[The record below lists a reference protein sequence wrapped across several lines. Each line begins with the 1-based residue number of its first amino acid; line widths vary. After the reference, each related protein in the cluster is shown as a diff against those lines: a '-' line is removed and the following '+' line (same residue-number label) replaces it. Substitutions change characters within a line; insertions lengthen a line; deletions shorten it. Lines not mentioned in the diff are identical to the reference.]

1 MKLKLLRLSMLSML
15 AMLFAGMTMAQTYTD
30 QTLSVKWSMAEG
42 ATSKAVVSPVDAIKS
57 AEWSVASDLEI
68 ATPAVATYF
77 DNVSTQFTRV
87 GTEKLNNTRSELNN
101 SYIEYKVT
109 PVAGLTV
116 TPKTLSFDII
126 KVGTGDPQIWVECIQ
141 GETTTSIAEGVAI
154 RKNSDASPSEHHS
167 YDLTTLSTIVASG
180 EATIIRIFIGK
191 LANNKQVAL
200 ANVTL
205 EGTVSGTVTKY
216 TTVYDIPA
224 KLEAN
229 IEGKTGTVAYYSTD
243 EGSKAPDMEVDAL
256 SGKLG
261 KNNDSWAQINEGT
274 ILTIP
279 GVPQGATL
287 TFVLYNTTALTING
301 TSYTNGQTYTAT
313 EDVNLKMTCTTSGY
327 IKSITVVGTAFTT
340 VLEKEGYTNIWYFG
354 KSNGAEE
361 FALQKSSEYEYTVN
375 SRSLIINTAAGKLN
389 NTNRT
394 DQWAQCN
401 TGTIFKVPVYAG
413 SKLSWGGYNTGSDAG
428 FTIDGKLYN
437 SYYIATEEGT
447 VSMTATGINYLSYIK
462 IEPATL
468 YDVTGT
474 ISGASVDGSSI
485 IFNAAGN
492 GQTYKATIASSTF
505 SVKVPADS
513 YTFDMS
519 EDAAY
524 VVSSPAN
531 YAVSASGDMGTVTLV
546 AASPQTVTGQITN
559 APSESF
565 TLTFTGA
572 NSHEKQVVCEANAAS
587 FEVSLDPDTYT
598 ITSSVGTLSKLSK
611 ASFKVLKAAV
621 NHNIYFP
628 EESVPAAT
636 QQEISVDKTATVAAN
651 VYNTITDALAAA
663 KAGNISK
670 PIITL
675 TSGQTYQEQVIVS
688 LPYVTFKTSGE
699 EKATITWYYGI
710 GYTYYSLNENGYY
723 DKDRAMTR
731 NSILMKDP
739 SRWGA
744 AVLVQSKGHHF
755 RAENIIFE
763 NSFNQRYTD
772 AEIVDGVKSN
782 GCQSIT
788 YDRTLTSED
797 TGFTAADSKA
807 VTERAAAIGF
817 ENNPDGCQLYNC
829 VFIGSQ
835 DTFYSS
841 GKLYVKNCDIQGNTD
856 YIFGGGQ
863 AIFDNCNLI
872 IGGYSDKETSAYI
885 TAMKGNTTDQYIF
898 RNCMVKA
905 TDRKYILANLG
916 RDWGGADAHVVF
928 FNLKNE
934 IGDKLSYTWKDMAG
948 GVAAGTADLHIYD
961 FDATINTNYATT
973 GSTGANI
980 NGLLTEEQALNLY
993 AGVVSRLGFTPDSI
1007 YSDDMV
1013 LGETNAYNVCDIA
1026 ASDNVSRNVQ
1036 LTRTLTADQWTPI
1049 VLPFALTAEQIES
1062 TFGEN
1067 TKVAELTTASAS
1079 KLDFITVTAIEA
1091 NKPYIIKVKAD
1102 FSSADVEKV
1111 NIVKA
1116 TASQTVGD
1124 WTFTGLYTAGKV
1136 AANDYF
1142 MKESSIVKAK
1152 DDTNTINAFNA
1163 YLNNA
1168 NGAETVTYTIDGTPT
1183 GIEKVTSSEAGVQ
1196 SDAIYTMQGV
1206 RVSKA
1211 TKGLYIINGKKVMIK

>member
-1 MKLKLLRLSMLSML
+1 MKYNLLRISLLSVL
-15 AMLFAGMTMAQTYTD
+15 AFFFGGVAMAQSYTD
-30 QTLSVKWSMAEG
+30 EALSVKWSMANGESS
-42 ATSKAVVSPVDAIKS
+42 TAVVSPADAIKS
-57 AEWSVASDLEI
+57 TAWSVASDLAI
-68 ATPAVATYF
+68 DATPTATYF
-77 DNVSTQFTRV
+77 DNESTRFTRV
-87 GTEKLNNTRSELNN
+87 GGNKLNNDRSLLNN
-101 SYIEYKVT
+101 SYIEFKVT
-109 PVAGLTV
+109 PVAGMTV
-116 TPKTLSFDII
+116 TPKTLSFDIV

-141 GETTTSIAEGVAI
+141 GETTTSIASAVAI
-154 RKNSDASPSEHHS
+154 RKNSETTPSEHHS
-167 YDLTTLSTIVASG
+167 YDLTTLPTIVASG

-205 EGTVSGTVTKY
+205 EGTVSGTVVKY

-229 IEGKTGTVAYYSTD
+229 IEGKTGTVAYYSTE
-243 EGSKAPDMEVDAL
+243 EGSKAPDLEVDAL

-261 KNNDSWAQINEGT
+261 KNNDSWAQINAGT
-274 ILTIP
+274 ILTLP
-279 GVPQGATL
+279 GVPEGAKV
-287 TFVLYNTTALTING
+287 TFALYDTTGLTING
-301 TSYTNGQTYTAT
+301 VKYTNGQTYTAT

-361 FALQKSSEYEYTVN
+361 FALQKSAEYEYTVN

-389 NTNRT
+389 NASRT

-401 TGTIFKVPVYAG
+401 NGTVFKVPVYAG
-413 SKLSWGGYNTGSDAG
+413 SKLSWGRFATGSDAG
-428 FTIDGKLYN
+428 FTIDGTLYN
-437 SYYIATEEGT
+437 EYYIATEEGT
-447 VSMTATGINYLSYIK
+447 VSMTAAGISYLSYIK

-492 GQTYKATIASSTF
+492 GQTYPAVIASSAF
-505 SVKVPADS
+505 SVKVPADT

-524 VVSSPAN
+524 VVSSPTS
-531 YAVSASGDMGTVTLV
+531 YEVTASGDMGTVTLV

-559 APSESF
+559 APAENF

-572 NSHEKQVVCEANAAS
+572 NSHEKQVVCEANATA

-598 ITSSVGTLSKLSK
+598 ISSSVGTLSTLSK
-611 ASFKVLKAAV
+611 VSFKVLKAAV
-621 NHNIYFP
+621 SHNIYFP
-628 EESVPAAT
+628 EDAVPAAT
-636 QQEISVDKTATVAAN
+636 QQEITVDNTATVAAN
-651 VYNTITDALAAA
+651 VYNTINDALAAA

-670 PIITL
+670 PIIIL

-688 LPYVTFKTSGE
+688 MPYVTFKTSGE

-710 GYTYYSLNENGYY
+710 GYTYYSLNADGYY

-739 SRWGA
+739 SRWGT
-744 AVLVQSKGHHF
+744 AVLVKSNGHHF
-755 RAENIIFE
+755 RAENVIFE

-772 AEIVDGVKSN
+772 AEIVDGVTPN

-788 YDRTLTSED
+788 YNRTLTSEE
-797 TGFTAADSKA
+797 TGYQAADSKA

-817 ENNPDGCQLYNC
+817 ENDPSGCELYNC
-829 VFIGSQ
+829 VFVGSQ

-863 AIFDNCNLI
+863 AIFDNCNLV
-872 IGGYSDKETSAYI
+872 IGGYSDKQTSAYI
-885 TAMKGNTTDQYIF
+885 TAMKGATTDQYIF
-898 RNCMVKA
+898 RNCTVKA
-905 TDRKYILANLG
+905 TGRKYVLANLG
-916 RDWGGADAHVVF
+916 RDWGGADAHVVY

-934 IGDKLSYTWKDMAG
+934 IGDKLNYSWTDMGG
-948 GVAAGTADLHIYD
+948 GVKAGTADLHIYD
-961 FDATINTNYATT
+961 FDATINANYATT
-973 GSTGANI
+973 GTTGANI
-980 NGLLTEEQALNLY
+980 NGLLTEEKALSLY

-1007 YSDDMV
+1007 YSDDLV

-1026 ASDNVSRNVQ
+1026 ASDKVNRNVQ
-1036 LTRTLTADQWTPI
+1036 LTRTLTADQWNTI
-1049 VLPFALTAEQIES
+1049 VLPFALTEEQIKA
-1062 TFGEN
+1062 TFGDN
-1067 TKVAELTTASAS
+1067 AKVAELTSGTAS
-1079 KLDFITVTAIEA
+1079 KLEFNTVTAMEA
-1091 NKPYIIKVKAD
+1091 NKPYIIKTDAD
-1102 FSSADVEKV
+1102 FSSADIEDVT
-1111 NIVKA
+1111 IAKA
-1116 TASQTVGD
+1116 TASQTVDG
-1124 WTFTGLYTAGKV
+1124 WTFTGLYTAGTV

-1142 MKESSIVKAK
+1142 MKDNSIVKAA
-1152 DDTNTINAFNA
+1152 DDTNAINALSA
-1163 YLNNA
+1163 YLSNA
-1168 NGAETVTYTIDGTPT
+1168 NGAETVTFEVNNPST
-1183 GIEKVTSSEAGVQ
+1183 GINAVQRSESSALSVIYNLAGQRVQ
-1196 SDAIYTMQGV
+1196 N
-1206 RVSKA
+1206 A
-1211 TKGLYIINGKKVMIK
+1211 TKGIYVVNGKKVVIK